1 VEKSDQKWGEFSF
14 EGAYRRLEEI
24 LKILNSGGVSLEKSL
39 ELYEEAVHLISLCE
53 KRLNDAEQK
62 IEILIKNR
70 EGNLSLDVGGNP
82 EVKPFTPEARE
93 VLKE

>member
-1 VEKSDQKWGEFSF
+1 VEKSDQEGDRFSF

-24 LKILNSGGVSLEKSL
+24 LKELNGGGVSLETSL
-39 ELYEEAVHLISLCE
+39 KRYEEAAHLISLCE
-53 KRLNDAEQK
+53 KKLYDAEQK

-70 EGNLSLDVGGNP
+70 EGKLSLDSGGNP
-82 EVKPFTPEARE
+82 EVKPFTPGTKE